1 MFTIFYKL
9 IWILEVPVIE
19 EIYSNNTLHV
29 LRSTTANVKCKVSAE
44 PSAKIQW
51 FRKGAELDLRKSNAT
66 VENKDNESILKVRDI
81 I

>member
-1 MFTIFYKL
+1 M
-9 IWILEVPVIE
+9 
-19 EIYSNNTLHV
+19 

-51 FRKGAELDLRKSNAT
+51 YKNKAELDLRKSNAT
-66 VENKDNESILKVRDI
+66 IENKDNESILKVRNI